1 MNIIFNMWPTLIIIM
16 LAVLKEEKVNLLTI
30 LGVIVSFAGIVVI
43 NYHPNLN
50 FIDNFSKIRLVTCS
64 FFSCYSLGRLLYLYQ
79 KAKQWN

>member
-1 MNIIFNMWPTLIIIM
+1 MNIIFNMWLTLIIIM

-64 FFSCYSLGRLLYLYQ
+64 FF
-79 KAKQWN
+79 